1 MQAAE
6 KEEGTMST
14 FMLLTRLN
22 SDSSESPQSFES
34 LEKHTMTRVRQACPN
49 VQWVASYAAL
59 GPYDYVDVFRADDID
74 TATKLSALIR
84 STAHAHTEVWPVTE
98 WARFK
103 ELMHSI
109 PE

>member
-1 MQAAE
+1 
-6 KEEGTMST
+6 MSM

-22 SDSSESPQSFES
+22 SDQSGSPQAFEN
-34 LEKHTMTRVRQACPN
+34 LEKRMMSRVRQACPN
-49 VQWVASYAAL
+49 VQWLASYAAL

-84 STAHAHTEVWPVTE
+84 LIAHAHTEVWPVTE
-98 WARFK
+98 WPRFK